1 MRIVTMEEHFSIPEL
16 QKRISGEVIEAR
28 GFFSKDK
35 PYGPAGPG
43 EKMENLEKGRIEAMD
58 AAGVTVQVLSH
69 EGPGSDLLPASES
82 PAWAKEAN
90 DILAGHVKK
99 HPARYAG
106 FAHLPLTAPKA
117 AAVELERCVQKLGFV
132 GTLVNGS
139 TSGKFLD
146 APEYDDVL
154 AVAEKLDV
162 PIYLHPNI
170 PVKAVRESY
179 YEGGLPKELSYLF
192 GIAGFGWHVD
202 TAVHVL
208 RLVLSGALDRHPK
221 LKLITGHMGEML
233 PGMLARFDQM
243 FETVYAKTLKRR
255 ISEQITEQVWVST
268 SGFITVPPLLTL
280 LETFGADHV
289 LLSADYPFMP
299 MEPTTKFLEAMP
311 VSPADREKIAHGN
324 ADKLMKLKA

>member
-43 EKMENLEKGRIEAMD
+43 DKMQNLEKGRIEAMD

-69 EGPGSDLLPASES
+69 EGPGSDLLPATES

-90 DILAGHVKK
+90 DILAAHVKK
-99 HPARYAG
+99 HPTRYAG

-117 AAVELERCVQKLGFV
+117 AAEELERCIKKLGFA
-132 GTLVNGS
+132 GALVNGS

-154 AVAEKLDV
+154 TVAEKLGV

-179 YEGGLPKELSYLF
+179 YEGGLPKEFSYLF

-202 TAVHVL
+202 TAVHIL
-208 RLVLSGALDRHPK
+208 RLVLSGALDRHPN

-243 FETVYAKTLKRR
+243 FENCLRQTPQAPHQR
-255 ISEQITEQVWVST
+255 
-268 SGFITVPPLLTL
+268 
-280 LETFGADHV
+280 ADHPAG
-289 LLSADYPFMP
+289 LGLHQRLHHRAAPAHAARNLRRRPRHALSRLSRSCPWNP
-299 MEPTTKFLEAMP
+299 PPSSSKRCPSPPPTA
-311 VSPADREKIAHGN
+311 RR
-324 ADKLMKLKA
+324 